1 MDEVGAEPIG
11 VRFRGNT
18 TEGKVAI
25 RSWLEVVC
33 CSPVQRKGKKKRKRK
48 RKRKRR
54 CCTLGIE

>member
-48 RKRKRR
+48 RR